1 MKALIVW
8 GGWNGHEP
16 KQVGDIF
23 HEVLEEENFEVEV
36 ENDLNAFLDI
46 ERLKSLELIVPIWT
60 MGTIS
65 KEQCDAVTHA
75 VADGVGIAGCHGLSL
90 IHI

>member
-23 HEVLEEENFEVEV
+23 HEVLEEEII
-36 ENDLNAFLDI
+36 L
-46 ERLKSLELIVPIWT
+46 LK
-60 MGTIS
+60 
-65 KEQCDAVTHA
+65 VTK
-75 VADGVGIAGCHGLSL
+75 
-90 IHI
+90 